1 MGISAGGCE
10 PDDPHD
16 HHSIFTPPPLLRSTP
31 SLPKVPSSSG
41 RMNKSRSRNR
51 LRRAPSS
58 AINLFEADL
67 SQRLTR
73 ISSGAALA
81 DAPGTT
87 VPECG
92 AAASIT
98 DRLAVNWRPRASFSL
113 EEEEQ
118 EKDDGLAFRIDR
130 SYSWGGQERQI
141 QREEKEKRKLSE
153 VILDQS
159 VHKYVFRYLVNR
171 VLKIRYGRCSMN
183 LGQQEDDT
191 MLLWT

>member
-1 MGISAGGCE
+1 MVQSTALCIKPDVSGIGGGHVMGISAGGCE

-16 HHSIFTPPPLLRSTP
+16 HPSILTPSPPLLRSTP
-31 SLPKVPSSSG
+31 SLPKVASSG
-41 RMNKSRSRNR
+41 GRMSKSRSRNR

-73 ISSGAALA
+73 IGSGAALA
-81 DAPGTT
+81 DTT
-87 VPECG
+87 VPESG
-92 AAASIT
+92 AAAASIT

-113 EEEEQ
+113 EEEEQQ

-153 VILDQS
+153 VILDTSDQKMHS
-159 VHKYVFRYLVNR
+159 SIFCRR
-171 VLKIRYGRCSMN
+171 SA
-183 LGQQEDDT
+183 
-191 MLLWT
+191 

>member
-1 MGISAGGCE
+1 MVQSTALCIKPNVSGIGGHVTAFSAGGCE

-16 HHSIFTPPPLLRSTP
+16 HSNILAQSPLLRSTP
-31 SLPKVPSSSG
+31 SLPKVPSSGG

-73 ISSGAALA
+73 IGSGAALA
-81 DAPGTT
+81 DTPVTT
-87 VPECG
+87 VSESG

-98 DRLAVNWRPRASFSL
+98 DRLAANWRPRASFSS

-118 EKDDGLAFRIDR
+118 EKDDGLAFKIDR

-141 QREEKEKRKLSE
+141 QREEKDKRKLSE
-153 VILDQS
+153 VILDK
-159 VHKYVFRYLVNR
+159 KYVFRSLVA
-171 VLKIRYGRCSMN
+171 
-183 LGQQEDDT
+183 
-191 MLLWT
+191 

>member
-1 MGISAGGCE
+1 MAIRAGVCE

-16 HHSIFTPPPLLRSTP
+16 HPSILTPSPPLLRSTP
-31 SLPKVPSSSG
+31 SLPKVPSSGG

-73 ISSGAALA
+73 IGSGAALA
-81 DAPGTT
+81 DTPVTT
-87 VPECG
+87 VSESG

-141 QREEKEKRKLSE
+141 QREEKDKRKLSE
-153 VILDQS
+153 VI
-159 VHKYVFRYLVNR
+159 
-171 VLKIRYGRCSMN
+171 
-183 LGQQEDDT
+183 E
-191 MLLWT
+191 